1 LRGIAKV
8 DKYQLLMVRL
18 SSGGDTC
25 LADAIAIRTRESTTA
40 LSTISK
46 GLGLQIK
53 EKTLILRF
61 EQASQRVTLAL
72 LSFGPIIL

>member
-1 LRGIAKV
+1 M
-8 DKYQLLMVRL
+8 DKYQVLIVRL
-18 SSGGDTC
+18 GSGGDTC

-53 EKTLILRF
+53 ERK
-61 EQASQRVTLAL
+61 
-72 LSFGPIIL
+72 P